1 MSQLGAPGASVFRRR
16 RLLAS
21 AVDECPAGKTPF
33 VDAAGLH
40 DIHYLIFYTAFT
52 HIVYS
57 VIVYFFGRLHTKR
70 WVLWERLE
78 LKEDHHLLHKHK
90 DVEIK
95 SYKKGCVAEWAFV
108 FFQQWAVRLDYTQF
122 VSVRKFYVV
131 KNKLKPRFRFYH
143 FVDDELQKDFAQLAG
158 ISWWMWI
165 LLAIQVVVEGM
176 MENPLS
182 YGTSVALIASA
193 LIGCKMIVAANKV
206 ASEVLLKFDN
216 DGKGTIN
223 PEELIDATK
232 SDTPHGELADV
243 EPHFWFDR
251 PWVMGIFVKALMFQN
266 AISVATGMFYV
277 MYFGQKNNCYMKSRS
292 WTDVIVSTS
301 IGLLVML
308 HHGFVLLPYYAM
320 VMHLGNHKEL
330 DDFLSRLHT
339 RTFKRFS
346 GAIKKHKKV
355 HPECHTLASVR
366 EKYGAGSKEY
376 RAALKRAAEEHK
388 NAASESRSLAV
399 VSSRT
404 EKDP

>member
-1 MSQLGAPGASVFRRR
+1 
-16 RLLAS
+16 
-21 AVDECPAGKTPF
+21 
-33 VDAAGLH
+33 
-40 DIHYLIFYTAFT
+40 
-52 HIVYS
+52 
-57 VIVYFFGRLHTKR
+57 
-70 WVLWERLE
+70 
-78 LKEDHHLLHKHK
+78 
-90 DVEIK
+90 
-95 SYKKGCVAEWAFV
+95 
-108 FFQQWAVRLDYTQF
+108 
-122 VSVRKFYVV
+122 
-131 KNKLKPRFRFYH
+131 
-143 FVDDELQKDFAQLAG
+143 
-158 ISWWMWI
+158 
-165 LLAIQVVVEGM
+165 
-176 MENPLS
+176 
-182 YGTSVALIASA
+182 
-193 LIGCKMIVAANKV
+193 
-206 ASEVLLKFDN
+206 
-216 DGKGTIN
+216 
-223 PEELIDATK
+223 
-232 SDTPHGELADV
+232 
-243 EPHFWFDR
+243 
-251 PWVMGIFVKALMFQN
+251 MFQN

-330 DDFLSRLHT
+330 DDFLSKLHT